1 MFVLSGGIDVSDIDD
16 EKKMVEI
23 MVGIK
28 MLDSLFSYMDSAIE
42 VHERWSLLVP
52 HTLEIL

>member
-1 MFVLSGGIDVSDIDD
+1 
-16 EKKMVEI
+16 MVEI

-28 MLDSLFSYMDSAIE
+28 MLGSLFSYMDSAIE